1 MKHLVFSLV
10 LCFVIALASSEIP
23 NYRFYKQYFI
33 PNGGQPQVVAGGQPA
48 NGGGQQPNYYGGG
61 QQPVNYPQG
70 GYNPNYYYGG
80 GQQPNYYN
88 GGCKQVSCHSYCT
101 IGTRPD
107 GCPECIC
114 IQN

>member
-61 QQPVNYPQG
+61 QQP
-70 GYNPNYYYGG
+70 
-80 GQQPNYYN
+80 NYYN